1 MKFLRLLSVLL
12 VATAFIGA
20 AQKIDPITQAV
31 LNGYTEFLKDNPK
44 DFETLFDR
52 GAQYYQLGLYDQ
64 ALDDLTQ
71 ALEYTPQK
79 NTDMRQRELT
89 LISSIAASMDNY
101 ELALKAVQDALEI
114 SPQDYGNIYRK
125 GLVLLNLKRP
135 EEAYRAFSSLQSL
148 KSRSQDAY
156 YGMAKACIQQG
167 NISEAETLMK
177 EVEAANPTNPATY
190 NRLGD
195 LFMDMNQP
203 ENAAANY
210 IVAMTMGD
218 RTSNSMQSLMQLANT
233 NYKAVAAALDYA
245 TEKSDNKQMMLFL
258 KGNVALESGNY
269 ADAEVAFNQLL
280 KLPDSQIAGVYNS
293 LAKARMAQNLLPDA
307 MEAANQAITL
317 QPSAENY
324 VLKSQIELAMEN
336 TAGAVADASEA
347 LRIDS
352 TDSDALLASAKANI
366 AAGNS
371 DDALNTLNML
381 IMQAPDNMEALLL
394 RAYINQELKKNTK
407 GASADLNRIILEQ
420 PAEFPN
426 IAIKAIAQAK
436 AGKKIDADA
445 TINNALASN
454 ASPTD
459 LYWGAVYYAQTGDL
473 ERASALAGQAAYDGY
488 QNKCML
494 TKNSTP
500 WLNLKPIAHLLK

>member
-177 EVEAANPTNPATY
+177 
-190 NRLGD
+190 L
-195 LFMDMNQP
+195 
-203 ENAAANY
+203 
-210 IVAMTMGD
+210 
-218 RTSNSMQSLMQLANT
+218 SL
-233 NYKAVAAALDYA
+233 
-245 TEKSDNKQMMLFL
+245 
-258 KGNVALESGNY
+258 
-269 ADAEVAFNQLL
+269 
-280 KLPDSQIAGVYNS
+280 IH
-293 LAKARMAQNLLPDA
+293 
-307 MEAANQAITL
+307 I
-317 QPSAENY
+317 
-324 VLKSQIELAMEN
+324 
-336 TAGAVADASEA
+336 
-347 LRIDS
+347 
-352 TDSDALLASAKANI
+352 
-366 AAGNS
+366 
-371 DDALNTLNML
+371 
-381 IMQAPDNMEALLL
+381 
-394 RAYINQELKKNTK
+394 
-407 GASADLNRIILEQ
+407 
-420 PAEFPN
+420 
-426 IAIKAIAQAK
+426 
-436 AGKKIDADA
+436 
-445 TINNALASN
+445 
-454 ASPTD
+454 
-459 LYWGAVYYAQTGDL
+459 
-473 ERASALAGQAAYDGY
+473 
-488 QNKCML
+488 
-494 TKNSTP
+494 
-500 WLNLKPIAHLLK
+500 